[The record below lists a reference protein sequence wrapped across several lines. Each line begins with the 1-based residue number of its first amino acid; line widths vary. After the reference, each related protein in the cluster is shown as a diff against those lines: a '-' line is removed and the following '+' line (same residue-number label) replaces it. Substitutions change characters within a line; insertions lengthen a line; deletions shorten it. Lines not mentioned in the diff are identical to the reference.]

1 MSVGIQKQEHF
12 MQRRRGDEG
21 GKAMETHIAL
31 VWTKASI
38 SHCEQMNIKLGI
50 MDGRRLYS
58 IICLP
63 LSTIERLTNHEKEVQ
78 KRSSVRHLLPFAI
91 VSYQSQNCSSYRVP
105 RVQTSSTLSA
115 LTGLWWGLSLE
126 VEELSREKQTCDQK
140 QAGHLQWSG
149 GVTPFQVNL

>member
-1 MSVGIQKQEHF
+1 
-12 MQRRRGDEG
+12 
-21 GKAMETHIAL
+21 METHIAL

-38 SHCEQMNIKLGI
+38 SHCEQMNMQLGI

-78 KRSSVRHLLPFAI
+78 ERSSVRHLLPFVI

-140 QAGHLQWSG
+140 QAVIWWRHTFSG
-149 GVTPFQVNL
+149 KSLIDQSSEGGKISLRDQIRNIFWW